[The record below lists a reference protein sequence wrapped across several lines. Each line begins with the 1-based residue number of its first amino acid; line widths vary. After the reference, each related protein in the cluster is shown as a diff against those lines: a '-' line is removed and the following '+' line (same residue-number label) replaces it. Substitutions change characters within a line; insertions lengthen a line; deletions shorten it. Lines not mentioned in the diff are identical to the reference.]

1 MLAERQVL
9 SLAATAKARP
19 RAKSGQN
26 FEIGRVFYFIDGI
39 QYSGATVA
47 FFRAHP
53 PFPMFS
59 WRLRGGLEC
68 FNVLT
73 RAIVF
78 NWVVIRLTLIV
89 SLHFCLVSLL
99 YALHF

>member
-9 SLAATAKARP
+9 SLAETAKARP
-19 RAKSGQN
+19 RAKSGG
-26 FEIGRVFYFIDGI
+26 FFYFIDGI
-39 QYSGATVA
+39 QYCGATVA